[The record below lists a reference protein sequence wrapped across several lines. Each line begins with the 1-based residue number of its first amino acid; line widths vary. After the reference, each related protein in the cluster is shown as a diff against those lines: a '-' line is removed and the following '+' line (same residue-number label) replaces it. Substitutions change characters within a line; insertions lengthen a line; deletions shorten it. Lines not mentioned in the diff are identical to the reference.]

1 MSKNQVRGG
10 EQKAFVKLFDS
21 ICQWNSRWERWNDMV
36 KLFAIE
42 ISNPVDA
49 FHRESRN
56 RTYAAIAQ
64 KYKPEE
70 FQRFVPLLVELVK
83 NYEQNPFQDF
93 LGAMYMDLELGSSQN
108 GQFFTPY
115 NICQMMAEVSISDDV
130 NDRIAE
136 RGWVS
141 LHDPTCGGGAT
152 LIGAAEALY
161 RRGINY
167 QERALFVGQDLDATV
182 ALMCYIQLSLIGC
195 AGCVRIG
202 NTLMH
207 PPTGD
212 VLIRDTSSEVWY
224 TPMYFSALWQ
234 GRVIARQMDLLAR
247 ASGGRVAHATAEGAA
262 AVLEAEPER
271 VTKPVKKKA
280 EREVTGIVRNTGD
293 KSGGRT
299 IQISL
304 FDE

>member
-1 MSKNQVRGG
+1 MSKNQVRDK
-10 EQKAFVKLFDS
+10 EQKEFVKLFDS
-21 ICQWNSRWERWNDMV
+21 ICQWNSRWDRWNDMV

-49 FHRESRN
+49 LHRESRN
-56 RTYAAIAQ
+56 KTYAAIAQ

-70 FQRFVPLLVELVK
+70 FQRFVPLLVELISNFEK
-83 NYEQNPFQDF
+83 NPFQDF
-93 LGAMYMDLELGSSQN
+93 LGSMYMDLELGSSQN

-130 NDRIAE
+130 NDKIAE

-161 RRGINY
+161 KRGINY
-167 QERALFVGQDLDATV
+167 QERALFFGQDLDQTV

-195 AGCVRIG
+195 AGYVRIG
-202 NTLMH
+202 DTLNN

-212 VLIRDTSSEVWY
+212 VLLRQTDSDTWY
-224 TPMYFSALWQ
+224 TPMYFSAFWQ
-234 GRVIARQMDLLAR
+234 GRVFARSLDRMIRTPGLQ
-247 ASGGRVAHATAEGAA
+247 
-262 AVLEAEPER
+262 
-271 VTKPVKKKA
+271 A
-280 EREVTGIVRNTGD
+280 ERPAMQAPAPKPEPVPAPEPVPTPKPKKPNSPRLEVTYHGEPGE
-293 KSGGRT
+293 
-299 IQISL
+299 QLSL
-304 FDE
+304 F